1 MESVG
6 MILQKQWKD
15 TWKNE
20 AVLIQFLM
28 FPVLVVIMTK
38 LVKIDGMPKNFF
50 VNLFASMYVG
60 MAPLTSLSAV
70 IAEEKE
76 KNTLRVL
83 LMADVAPWQYLF
95 GVGGYVFLACMIGST
110 VFCAL
115 LDGVSAGGRGIF
127 FAVMA
132 AGILASGMIGAVIG
146 GGSRNQMGA
155 ASAGIP
161 VMQVF
166 SLLPMLSMFHDG
178 VAKVAGFTYSEQ
190 VRILVAGLS
199 DGGGRAGCARLGSDL
214 WEYFGGGGIVW
225 GDV

>member
-1 MESVG
+1 MMESVG

-76 KNTLRVL
+76 KNTLRVRR
-83 LMADVAPWQYLF
+83 
-95 GVGGYVFLACMIGST
+95 
-110 VFCAL
+110 
-115 LDGVSAGGRGIF
+115 GRGIF

-132 AGILASGMIGAVIG
+132 AGILASGMIGVVIG
-146 GGSRNQMGA
+146 VGSRNQMGA

-166 SLLPMLSMFHDG
+166 SLLPMLSMFHNG

-214 WEYFGGGGIVW
+214 WEYFGGGGLFGVMYKRK
-225 GDV
+225 GLA

>member
-76 KNTLRVL
+76 KNTLRVRR
-83 LMADVAPWQYLF
+83 
-95 GVGGYVFLACMIGST
+95 
-110 VFCAL
+110 
-115 LDGVSAGGRGIF
+115 GRGIF

-132 AGILASGMIGAVIG
+132 AGILASGMIGVVIG
-146 GGSRNQMGA
+146 VGSRNQMGA

-166 SLLPMLSMFHDG
+166 SLLPMLSMFHNG

-214 WEYFGGGGIVW
+214 WEYFGGGGLFGVMYKRK
-225 GDV
+225 GLA

>member
-1 MESVG
+1 M
-6 MILQKQWKD
+6 
-15 TWKNE
+15 
-20 AVLIQFLM
+20 
-28 FPVLVVIMTK
+28 
-38 LVKIDGMPKNFF
+38 
-50 VNLFASMYVG
+50 
-60 MAPLTSLSAV
+60 
-70 IAEEKE
+70 
-76 KNTLRVL
+76 
-83 LMADVAPWQYLF
+83 
-95 GVGGYVFLACMIGST
+95 
-110 VFCAL
+110 
-115 LDGVSAGGRGIF
+115 SAGGRGIF

-146 GGSRNQMGA
+146 VGSRNQMGA

-166 SLLPMLSMFHDG
+166 SLLPMLSMFHNG

>member
-15 TWKNE
+15 TWKNK
-20 AVLIQFLM
+20 AVLIQFVM

-76 KNTLRVL
+76 KNTLRVRR
-83 LMADVAPWQYLF
+83 
-95 GVGGYVFLACMIGST
+95 
-110 VFCAL
+110 
-115 LDGVSAGGRGIF
+115 GRGIF

-132 AGILASGMIGAVIG
+132 AGILASGMIGAVMG
-146 GGSRNQMGA
+146 VGSRNQMGA

-166 SLLPMLSMFHDG
+166 SLLPMLSMFHNG